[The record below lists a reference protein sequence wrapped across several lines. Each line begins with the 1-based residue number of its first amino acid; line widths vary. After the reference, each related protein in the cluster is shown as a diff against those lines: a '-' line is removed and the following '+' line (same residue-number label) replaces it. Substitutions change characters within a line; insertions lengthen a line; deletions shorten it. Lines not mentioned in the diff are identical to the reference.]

1 MRRLEK
7 ATGNGP
13 WKSYDSSA
21 SRSPNSNDAHGTRPS
36 AVELDGFATRKELGQ
51 ASYQAEGAA
60 FYLETFEYQPEHEDP
75 ESREGRL
82 LYDAE
87 RRACIEVLVKEV
99 EAVHAEE
106 LRRLTADDPG
116 VSTQQLLTDAA
127 YFVNSAM
134 NYPFVRPRESVID
147 DHKRFLSLELLREI
161 VGSQFRSRQD

>member
-1 MRRLEK
+1 
-7 ATGNGP
+7 
-13 WKSYDSSA
+13 
-21 SRSPNSNDAHGTRPS
+21 
-36 AVELDGFATRKELGQ
+36 
-51 ASYQAEGAA
+51 
-60 FYLETFEYQPEHEDP
+60 
-75 ESREGRL
+75 
-82 LYDAE
+82 
-87 RRACIEVLVKEV
+87 VLVKEV